1 MIEHDEFM
9 GRDYIALP
17 GGWEF
22 QTRGN
27 GSTVRLANTVT
38 GERYPLALPEP
49 VLAALEQMA
58 RDAHAEVERLRCWLE
73 YARNYTQ
80 SLVDHGESVHA
91 AGLVLDLDA
100 AMVGKTATPMTRAA
114 RDVLAERARQVGAE
128 GWTPEHDDLHEEG
141 QLAGAAAGYARHVNA
156 RGWVF
161 AGSPDD
167 YKSEPPPIHWPWDD
181 EWWKPSSP
189 RRDLIKAG
197 ALILAEI
204 ERIDRATEKEAQS

>member
-58 RDAHAEVERLRCWLE
+58 RAAVAAEREACADAESDAGRLALELERL
-73 YARNYTQ
+73 
-80 SLVDHGESVHA
+80 LVSNDMPA
-91 AGLVLDLDA
+91 ASRWRDSANEALDLHRSRLDA
-100 AMVGKTATPMTRAA
+100 I
-114 RDVLAERARQVGAE
+114 RARGAK
-128 GWTPEHDDLHEEG
+128 GC
-141 QLAGAAAGYARHVNA
+141 
-156 RGWVF
+156 
-161 AGSPDD
+161 
-167 YKSEPPPIHWPWDD
+167 
-181 EWWKPSSP
+181 
-189 RRDLIKAG
+189 
-197 ALILAEI
+197 
-204 ERIDRATEKEAQS
+204 EKC